1 MKPGYRANI
10 FHDRPHTKGILAF
23 YVSHG
28 GQDLH
33 SFPHPQ
39 PFTAQLQLQLGLLQQ
54 CEMLQQLAI

>member
-10 FHDRPHTKGILAF
+10 FHDRPHTKGNLAF

-33 SFPHPQ
+33 LFPHQQ
-39 PFTAQLQLQLGLLQQ
+39 PFTAQLQLLQQ